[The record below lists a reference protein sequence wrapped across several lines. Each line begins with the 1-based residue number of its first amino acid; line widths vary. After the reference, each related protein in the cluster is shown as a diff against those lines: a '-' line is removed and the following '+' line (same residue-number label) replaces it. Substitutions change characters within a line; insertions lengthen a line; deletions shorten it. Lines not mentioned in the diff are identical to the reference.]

1 MAYQELDEKRNLQ
14 GATEEKLFF
23 TYFQNRQCDRT
34 IVVLGINLISILVD
48 SG

>member
-23 TYFQNRQCDRT
+23 TYFQNGQTDRT
-34 IVVLGINLISILVD
+34 IVLFGITLINILFD
-48 SG
+48 FI